1 MNKIKLFKDY
11 KIVIPFQI
19 TNDIYKSFQLC
30 SGDMNPLH
38 TDLEFAKQKGFKTCV
53 MYGNILNGFVSYAVG
68 MKLPT
73 PDVMI
78 QTQDILFKN
87 PVFMNEKLEMTIET
101 YEVHE
106 SVNVVMFKFKFVN
119 ELKKI
124 VAKGH
129 VQIGVFEN

>member
-1 MNKIKLFKDY
+1 MSTIELFKDY

-129 VQIGVFEN
+129 VQIGVFEK

>member
-1 MNKIKLFKDY
+1 MNKIELFKDY
-11 KIVIPFQI
+11 NAVIPFQV

-38 TDLEFAKQKGFKTCV
+38 TDLKFAKQKGFNNCV

-73 PDVMI
+73 SDVMI
-78 QTQDILFKN
+78 QTQNILFKS
-87 PVFMNEKLEMTIET
+87 PVFMNDKLEMTIET
-101 YEVHE
+101 DEIHD
-106 SVNVVMFKFKFVN
+106 SVNVVILKFKFVN

-129 VQIGVFEN
+129 VQIGVFEK